1 MPLCIFRRKTWLFL
15 VTASLCGVVI
25 ESKAAPDSKVK
36 QRRNAAA
43 TVADTRPVGPSWY
56 VVDSSDYAGALV
68 RDSITDGTLANY
80 VMYGSVRD
88 LAKAQEAFSRG
99 DVTGGIDALR
109 YVADTVQANRDG
121 LSYIMQSTGY
131 SADADRIA
139 AMSGGLLYGTYLD
152 STINVDGAEYTA
164 RELLYSPDGARDLRR
179 RHLVGGLR
187 LDPKFVAVY
196 LDDNTDA
203 TKRNVMGMIID
214 SLTKSVQ
221 VSTPSGMKTVFPQSV
236 SEQARDYVAVLLD
249 LWDARTNADG
259 TTMPGFATVFGI
271 GTAEFITSLLES
283 KQNKAFSSRVLR
295 AVTAIYKND
304 IRSGESEE
312 YARARRAASGLIRL
326 KRLFMQFVMEKGPR
340 VRSIYDYEELFATL
354 MSKLADQACRSGDKL
369 DLGSL
374 HAKVAF
380 RELFEEAVKKGMAEK
395 PKMVSTWE
403 KDNEKKP

>member
-1 MPLCIFRRKTWLFL
+1 MPLCVFRRKTWLFL

-43 TVADTRPVGPSWY
+43 TVADTRPVGPSWS
-56 VVDSSDYAGALV
+56 VDSSEYAGALV

-80 VMYGSVRD
+80 VMYGSARD

-164 RELLYSPDGARDLRR
+164 RELLYSPDGAKDLRR

-203 TKRNVMGMIID
+203 TKRDEMGMIID
-214 SLTKSVQ
+214 SLTKPVQ

-236 SEQARDYVAVLLD
+236 SEQARDYVTVFLD

-259 TTMPGFATVFGI
+259 TTMPGFATVFGT

-283 KQNKAFSSRVLR
+283 KQDKAFSPRVLR
-295 AVTAIYKND
+295 AVTTIYKND
-304 IRSGESEE
+304 IRSGESE

-326 KRLFMQFVMEKGPR
+326 KRLFMQFVMEKGSR
-340 VRSIYDYEELFATL
+340 VRNICDYEELFTTL
-354 MSKLADQACRSGDKL
+354 LSKLADQACRSGDKL

-380 RELFEEAVKKGMAEK
+380 RELFEETVKKCMAEK
-395 PKMVSTWE
+395 PKTVSTWE
-403 KDNEKKP
+403 KENEKKP